1 MNRKEIEK
9 HFKYLAED
17 RYNSEFY
24 VALLLYDIVGI
35 EMEKID
41 DEIIDYVYE
50 LQDEYDS
57 IYNEDLRDRLHERFL
72 SEKEIHENELE
83 YEIEIIE
90 KNIEKYK
97 NTFLYIDFFCYNNIE
112 GDVYEN
118 KNTILGFI
126 NYWIITFCLC
136 VRSWNL

>member
-83 YEIEIIE
+83 YEI
-90 KNIEKYK
+90 
-97 NTFLYIDFFCYNNIE
+97 
-112 GDVYEN
+112 
-118 KNTILGFI
+118 
-126 NYWIITFCLC
+126 
-136 VRSWNL
+136 